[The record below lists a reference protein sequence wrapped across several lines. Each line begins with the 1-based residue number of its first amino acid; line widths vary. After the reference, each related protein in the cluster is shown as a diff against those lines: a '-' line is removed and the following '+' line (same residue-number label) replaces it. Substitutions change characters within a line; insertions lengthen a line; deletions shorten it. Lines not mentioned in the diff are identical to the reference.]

1 MQKQSRSRFFLLL
14 SLLLFSSFLA
24 GCRNA
29 EDFATIEVTP
39 LGTVTV
45 AVDATPV
52 PLPSPKPVPDV
63 LAVKTTLHPAIDPA
77 CLEDK
82 GSFALVT
89 ASLPKKG
96 LEPGT
101 VQVFCASGAPADT
114 PVRFTLRSPSGQEQS
129 YEVMSMDQGGVTA
142 AIQPITIG
150 ADAEP
155 GKWTLTASY
164 QNQTSSLSFKVL
176 PPSHPFLVLSEPVA
190 DNARQ
195 IRVAIGGLAPDAR
208 AMFAI
213 YKLIPGTVNDGASE
227 AQGEL
232 LLDNVIQAD
241 AEGRADVVLDVAD
254 QPGGPYLLVLL
265 PAGSSLA
272 TNPVIQLPDQ
282 QYMALAINI
291 HRTGEEAI
299 SQGGASGTAE
309 GAYQPANLPAAPK
322 LVEASANLPDSVSV
336 NLPDAAL
343 PECSPTDAPTIRLW
357 PASGEIG
364 EWWFGCASGF
374 DANTPLK
381 VDARLGDGKTIT
393 FNLTA
398 TSSKGVK
405 IFRWYSAPKEGSGT
419 FSLSLSDPGGH
430 KAKIDWQIAPASR
443 PHVLIFPHTVVKGVG
458 TDLYLTGFPANAEV
472 KLGIYQIAKKGV
484 AQRVSQSKVQADE
497 NGMLQQGFAAA
508 NQLPQGSYVLLA
520 ESLPTYRFAGID
532 TTASAVEFFSV
543 GGEPDQKSEFYTLF
557 LGRTPGVLTAVG
569 EKPAS
574 EIAEAT
580 PSPAESAPATA
591 TATSVPP
598 TATPATVATTA
609 NGIPK
614 TFMLAADHSGRPVCP
629 AKTSKEKAMCIVPST
644 IEQGTYV
651 LMIMQGFKPG
661 TLFRI
666 SVKTP
671 KGGVARFNRKANKSG
686 FAEAHWYSLNNES
699 LGAYRVSIVG
709 GGKKFSK
716 TFKVIKAK
724 SPHVVVQ
731 SRSVKPGTPVIISAT
746 GLAPK
751 TKYILARYQGGD
763 KTEGDITFKLISE
776 TAITTDKHGGARKQF
791 GTKAKDKGVLFLT
804 MIFKPG
810 DPTPLAK
817 EVYSP
822 GKILYLRYPFAWAQ
836 YQP

>member
-1 MQKQSRSRFFLLL
+1 MRKQLKSRLFLLL
-14 SLLLFSSFLA
+14 SLLLLTSFLT

-45 AVDATPV
+45 EANATPAA
-52 PLPSPKPVPDV
+52 LPSPKPVPDA

-77 CLEDK
+77 CLENK
-82 GSFALVT
+82 GAFALVT

-96 LEPGT
+96 LEPGM
-101 VQVFCASGAPADT
+101 VQVFCATGAPADA

-129 YEVMSMDQGGVTA
+129 YDVMSVDQGGVTA

-190 DNARQ
+190 DDAKQ
-195 IRVAIGGLAPDAR
+195 IRVAIGGLTPNAQAI
-208 AMFAI
+208 FAI

-232 LLDNVIQAD
+232 LLDNIIQAD
-241 AEGRADVVLDVAD
+241 AEGRADVVLDIAD

-265 PAGSSLA
+265 PSDSSLA
-272 TNPVIQLPDQ
+272 TNPVVQLPDQ
-282 QYMALAINI
+282 QNMALAVNI
-291 HRTGEEAI
+291 HRSGEKV
-299 SQGGASGTAE
+299 SQGGAPGTAME
-309 GAYQPANLPAAPK
+309 DYLPANLPAAPR

-336 NLPDAAL
+336 NLPDATL
-343 PECSPTDAPTIRLW
+343 PECTSTDAPTIRLW
-357 PASGEIG
+357 PGSGEIG

-381 VDARLGDGKTIT
+381 VDARLGDGKLIT

-398 TSSKGVK
+398 TSSEGVK
-405 IFRWYSAPKEGSGT
+405 VFRWYSAPKEGSGV

-430 KAKIDWQIAPASR
+430 KAKIDWQIASASR
-443 PHVLIFPHTVVKGVG
+443 PHVLTFPHTVVKGVG
-458 TDLYLTGFPANAEV
+458 SDLYLTGFPANAEV
-472 KLGIYQIAKKGV
+472 KLGIYRLAKEGA
-484 AQRVSQSKVQADE
+484 AQRVAQLKVQADS
-497 NGMLQQGFAAA
+497 NGMLQKDFAEA
-508 NQLPQGSYVLLA
+508 NQLQPGSYMLLA
-520 ESLPTYRFAGID
+520 EGLPTYRFADID

-543 GGEPDQKSEFYTLF
+543 GGELDPKSEFYTLF
-557 LGRTPGVLTAVG
+557 LGRKPGVLVAVG

-580 PSPAESAPATA
+580 SSPSEETPATA

-614 TFMLAADHSGRPVCP
+614 VFTLAADNSGRPVCP
-629 AKTSKEKAMCIVPST
+629 AKTAKERAICIVPT
-644 IEQGTYV
+644 TVEQGTYV
-651 LMIMQGFKPG
+651 LMIMQGFKSG
-661 TLFRI
+661 TSFHI

-686 FAEAHWYSLNNES
+686 FAEAHWYPLNNES
-699 LGAYRVSIVG
+699 LGNYRVSIVG

-716 TFKVIKAK
+716 TFKVIKAQ

-731 SRSVKPGTPVIISAT
+731 SRSVKPGTPVIISVT
-746 GLAPK
+746 GLAPS
-751 TKYILARYQGGD
+751 TNYILARYQG
-763 KTEGDITFKLISE
+763 KEKKEGDIAFKLISE
-776 TAITTDKHGGARKQF
+776 TAIKTDKRGGARKQF
-791 GTKAKDKGVLFLT
+791 GTKAKDKGILFLT

-810 DPTPLAK
+810 DSTPLAK

-822 GKILYLRYPFAWAQ
+822 GKSLYLRYPFAWGQ
-836 YQP
+836 YKP